1 MDQRAPVAAS
11 EQAGRIERQRH
22 FIRAMSK
29 SIEGQALDSS
39 ERTLL
44 EEIFAALMR
53 GEDVS
58 NLTGIKRPHT
68 RRSSDPIHIALHYL
82 CLTRL
87 KGTRPDVAW
96 DTVGEA
102 WGLDRRYVQRLVVQ
116 NRERALAVLPRFADD
131 PDRLFRICERNAR
144 ASNPSRDRS
153 AIRTPVSGPGNTLI
167 GMLTRLPQSAVVTR
181 DPAA

>member
-1 MDQRAPVAAS
+1 MAQQAPFADS
-11 EQAGRIERQRH
+11 EQGGRIEKQRH

-68 RRSSDPIHIALHYL
+68 RRSSDAIHIALHYL

-87 KGTRPDVAW
+87 EGTRPDVAW

-102 WGLDRRYVQRLVVQ
+102 WGLDRRRVQRLVVQ
-116 NRERALAVLPRFADD
+116 NRERALAALPRFANA
-131 PDRLFRICERNAR
+131 PERLLRICERNAR
-144 ASNPSRDRS
+144 ASNPSRERP
-153 AIRTPVSGPGNTLI
+153 AIRTPVPGPGNTLI
-167 GMLTRLPQSAVVTR
+167 GMLTQLLQKAAVTG
-181 DPAA
+181 DTAA